1 MTKENKPDDR
11 THRKPLQENP
21 FRKSDQ
27 DRAPLSDSPTR
38 RIFDVTDTR
47 PSPENPHRDT
57 NERDKK

>member
-1 MTKENKPDDR
+1 MTKENKPSD
-11 THRKPLQENP
+11 RKPLHENTVP
-21 FRKSDQ
+21 VRKSDR
-27 DRAPLSDSPTR
+27 DSVPLYDKPGR